1 MFSMRPRF
9 RRYNAYT
16 YLGSDLPDVV
26 DSGRS
31 NNNKYI
37 DNVISGG
44 LETIKLKESD
54 DMIFEDNEF
63 TDAVTIRFDDAT
75 GMIMTGN
82 TGLDGV
88 TLKVANGACFDASS
102 DSDFTP
108 VC

>member
-1 MFSMRPRF
+1 MRPRLH
-9 RRYNAYT
+9 RYNAYT
-16 YLGSDLPDVV
+16 YLGSDSPDVV

-54 DMIFEDNEF
+54 KMIFEDNEF

-75 GMIMTGN
+75 GIIMIGN
-82 TGLDGV
+82 TGLDGA
-88 TLKVANGACFDASS
+88 TLKVAHGACFNASS